1 VSDIIL
7 ESLNIRKGFGGVV
20 ALDNLTFLIAR
31 NTITAII
38 GPNGAGKTTLLNVV
52 SGMHAPDRGTIF
64 LNQKTISGMKP
75 HEITRCGLARTF
87 QTAQIFGNMTV
98 LENVMVGRH
107 VRTQAGILS
116 SALRLPRMRREEP
129 VTCARACFYLEMVG
143 LQDIAGKPA
152 GSIPIGS
159 QRLLEIARALATE
172 PEILLLDEP
181 TVHLDIA
188 HQVEVLDLARSL
200 NRNGLTVVAVM
211 HDLNLAALYFDRLVL
226 MQKGKIVASGA
237 PGEVLTRENL
247 ATVFHA
253 NVQIHPHPLR
263 QIPQIAFVPG
273 VN

>member
-1 VSDIIL
+1 MSDIIL

-31 NTITAII
+31 NAITAII

-64 LNQKTISGMKP
+64 LNQKTISGLKP

-107 VRTQAGILS
+107 VRTQAGIIS
-116 SALRLPRMRREEP
+116 SALRLPLMRREEP
-129 VTCARACFYLEMVG
+129 VTGERACLYLEMVG
-143 LQDIAGKPA
+143 LQDIADKPA
-152 GSIPIGS
+152 ASIPIGS

-181 TVHLDIA
+181 A
-188 HQVEVLDLARSL
+188 AGL
-200 NRNGLTVVAVM
+200 NTQETRQLGTLIRTIQEMGITVVIVEHDMELVM
-211 HDLNLAALYFDRLVL
+211 DISDEIIVLNY
-226 MQKGKIVASGA
+226 GKRIAEGKPVEIQTNQ
-237 PGEVLTRENL
+237 EVIDVYLGKEE
-247 ATVFHA
+247 
-253 NVQIHPHPLR
+253 
-263 QIPQIAFVPG
+263 
-273 VN
+273 

>member
-64 LNQKTISGMKP
+64 LNQKTISGLKP
-75 HEITRCGLARTF
+75 HEITLFGLARTF

-107 VRTQAGILS
+107 IRTQAGIIS
-116 SALRLPRMRREEP
+116 SALRLPLMRREEP
-129 VTCARACFYLEMVG
+129 VTCERARFYLEMVG
-143 LQDIAGKPA
+143 LQDIADKPA
-152 GSIPIGS
+152 ASIPIGS

-181 TVHLDIA
+181 A
-188 HQVEVLDLARSL
+188 AGL
-200 NRNGLTVVAVM
+200 NTQETRQLGTLIRTIKEMGITVVIVEHDMELVM
-211 HDLNLAALYFDRLVL
+211 DISDEIIVLNY
-226 MQKGKIVASGA
+226 GKRIAEGKPVEIQTNQ
-237 PGEVLTRENL
+237 EVIDVYLGKEE
-247 ATVFHA
+247 
-253 NVQIHPHPLR
+253 
-263 QIPQIAFVPG
+263 
-273 VN
+273 

>member
-1 VSDIIL
+1 MSDIIL

-31 NTITAII
+31 NAITAII

-64 LNQKTISGMKP
+64 LNQKTISGLKP

-107 VRTQAGILS
+107 VRTQAGIIS

-129 VTCARACFYLEMVG
+129 VTGERARFYLEMVG
-143 LQDIAGKPA
+143 LQDIADKPA
-152 GSIPIGS
+152 ASIPIGS

-181 TVHLDIA
+181 A
-188 HQVEVLDLARSL
+188 AGL
-200 NRNGLTVVAVM
+200 NTQETRQLGTLIRTIKEMGITVVIVEHDMELVM
-211 HDLNLAALYFDRLVL
+211 DISDEIIVLNY
-226 MQKGKIVASGA
+226 GKRIAEGKPVEIQTNQ
-237 PGEVLTRENL
+237 EVIDVYLGKEE
-247 ATVFHA
+247 
-253 NVQIHPHPLR
+253 
-263 QIPQIAFVPG
+263 
-273 VN
+273 

>member
-1 VSDIIL
+1 MSDIIL

-64 LNQKTISGMKP
+64 LNQETISGLKP
-75 HEITRCGLARTF
+75 YEITRCGLARTF

-129 VTCARACFYLEMVG
+129 VTCERARFYLEMVG
-143 LQDIAGKPA
+143 LQDIADKPA
-152 GSIPIGS
+152 ASIPIGS

-181 TVHLDIA
+181 A
-188 HQVEVLDLARSL
+188 AGL
-200 NRNGLTVVAVM
+200 NTQETRQLGTLIRTIKEMGITVVIVEHDMELVM
-211 HDLNLAALYFDRLVL
+211 DISDEIIVLNY
-226 MQKGKIVASGA
+226 GKRIAEGKPVEIQTNQ
-237 PGEVLTRENL
+237 EVIDVYLGKEE
-247 ATVFHA
+247 
-253 NVQIHPHPLR
+253 
-263 QIPQIAFVPG
+263 
-273 VN
+273 

>member
-64 LNQKTISGMKP
+64 LNQKTISGLKP

-129 VTCARACFYLEMVG
+129 VTCERACFYLEMVG
-143 LQDIAGKPA
+143 LQAIADKPA
-152 GSIPIGS
+152 ASIPIGS

-181 TVHLDIA
+181 A
-188 HQVEVLDLARSL
+188 AGL
-200 NRNGLTVVAVM
+200 NTQETRQLGTLIRTIKEMGITVVIVEHDMELVM
-211 HDLNLAALYFDRLVL
+211 DISDEIIVLNY
-226 MQKGKIVASGA
+226 GKRIAEGKPVEIQTNQ
-237 PGEVLTRENL
+237 EVIDVYLGKEE
-247 ATVFHA
+247 
-253 NVQIHPHPLR
+253 
-263 QIPQIAFVPG
+263 
-273 VN
+273 

>member
-1 VSDIIL
+1 MSDIIL

-31 NTITAII
+31 NAITAII

-64 LNQKTISGMKP
+64 LNQKTISGLKP

-129 VTCARACFYLEMVG
+129 VTCGRARFYLEMVG
-143 LQDIAGKPA
+143 LQDIADKPA
-152 GSIPIGS
+152 SSIPIGS

-181 TVHLDIA
+181 A
-188 HQVEVLDLARSL
+188 AGL
-200 NRNGLTVVAVM
+200 NTQETRQLGTLIRTIKELGITVVIVEHDMELVM
-211 HDLNLAALYFDRLVL
+211 DISDEIIVLNY
-226 MQKGKIVASGA
+226 GKRIAEGKPVEIQTNQ
-237 PGEVLTRENL
+237 EVIDVYLGKEE
-247 ATVFHA
+247 
-253 NVQIHPHPLR
+253 
-263 QIPQIAFVPG
+263 
-273 VN
+273 

>member
-31 NTITAII
+31 NAITAII

-64 LNQKTISGMKP
+64 LNQKTISGLKP

-107 VRTQAGILS
+107 VRTRAGILS

-129 VTCARACFYLEMVG
+129 VTGERARFYLEMVG
-143 LQDIAGKPA
+143 LQDIADKPA
-152 GSIPIGS
+152 ASIPIGS

-181 TVHLDIA
+181 A
-188 HQVEVLDLARSL
+188 AGL
-200 NRNGLTVVAVM
+200 NTQETRQLGTLIRTIQEMGITVVIVEHDMELVM
-211 HDLNLAALYFDRLVL
+211 DISDEIIVLNY
-226 MQKGKIVASGA
+226 GKRIAEGKPVEIQTNQ
-237 PGEVLTRENL
+237 EVIDVYLGKEE
-247 ATVFHA
+247 
-253 NVQIHPHPLR
+253 
-263 QIPQIAFVPG
+263 
-273 VN
+273 

>member
-1 VSDIIL
+1 MSDIIL

-64 LNQKTISGMKP
+64 LNQKTISGLKP

-129 VTCARACFYLEMVG
+129 VTCERARFYLEMVG
-143 LQDIAGKPA
+143 LQDIADKPA
-152 GSIPIGS
+152 ASIPIGS

-181 TVHLDIA
+181 A
-188 HQVEVLDLARSL
+188 AGL
-200 NRNGLTVVAVM
+200 NTQETRQLGTLIRTIKEMGITVVIVEHDMELVM
-211 HDLNLAALYFDRLVL
+211 DISDEIIVLNY
-226 MQKGKIVASGA
+226 GKRIAEGKPVEIQTNQ
-237 PGEVLTRENL
+237 EVIDVYLGKEE
-247 ATVFHA
+247 
-253 NVQIHPHPLR
+253 
-263 QIPQIAFVPG
+263 
-273 VN
+273 

>member
-31 NTITAII
+31 NAITAII

-64 LNQKTISGMKP
+64 LNQKTISGLKP

-107 VRTQAGILS
+107 VRTQAGIIS

-129 VTCARACFYLEMVG
+129 VTGERARFYLEMVG
-143 LQDIAGKPA
+143 LQDIADKPA
-152 GSIPIGS
+152 ASIPIGS

-181 TVHLDIA
+181 A
-188 HQVEVLDLARSL
+188 AGL
-200 NRNGLTVVAVM
+200 NTQETRQLGTLIRTIKEMGITVVIVEHDMELVM
-211 HDLNLAALYFDRLVL
+211 DISDEIIVLNY
-226 MQKGKIVASGA
+226 GKRIAEGK
-237 PGEVLTRENL
+237 PMEIQTNQEVIDVYLGKEE
-247 ATVFHA
+247 
-253 NVQIHPHPLR
+253 
-263 QIPQIAFVPG
+263 
-273 VN
+273 

>member
-1 VSDIIL
+1 MSDIIL

-31 NTITAII
+31 NAITAII

-64 LNQKTISGMKP
+64 LNQKTISGLKP

-143 LQDIAGKPA
+143 LQDIADKPA
-152 GSIPIGS
+152 ASIPIGS

-181 TVHLDIA
+181 A
-188 HQVEVLDLARSL
+188 AGL
-200 NRNGLTVVAVM
+200 NTQETRQLGTLIRTIQEMGITVVIVEHDMELVM
-211 HDLNLAALYFDRLVL
+211 DISDEIIVLNY
-226 MQKGKIVASGA
+226 GKRIAEGKPVEIQTNQ
-237 PGEVLTRENL
+237 EVIDVYLGKEE
-247 ATVFHA
+247 
-253 NVQIHPHPLR
+253 
-263 QIPQIAFVPG
+263 
-273 VN
+273 